1 MRIPFILIFSLLTGT
16 LAHAQTSAKTDPVSS
31 VQPVYPKANHPAE
44 FPGGSEELG
53 KYLAKHLRY
62 PSILLKSGV
71 YPPTIMVSFT
81 VGETGAVENV
91 EVVKLKQEDYLRLEP
106 YIVKVV
112 NTMEKM
118 PHWKPAT
125 NGNIAVASRH
135 IIPVSID
142 VKLGYNQ

>member
-1 MRIPFILIFSLLTGT
+1 MRILFILVFSLLAGPFVR
-16 LAHAQTSAKTDPVSS
+16 AQTAAKTGQVSPV
-31 VQPVYPKANHPAE
+31 QQVYPKANHPAE

-81 VGETGAVENV
+81 VAETGAIEDV

-106 YIVKVV
+106 YIIKVV

-125 NGNIAVASRH
+125 NGNMAVASRH